1 MLVLIHWYGNI
12 NAETVR
18 ESLLVTVIEAI
29 NCYRY
34 CIIISL
40 SSDIKKRCH
49 CIRSAW
55 FWIFLGSAKA
65 SLHVAYTG
73 IPGARVFGLRWSG
86 GSQVVSS
93 LRPSLGRLQMFIVFA
108 LQKDCFMALKWPILC
123 WCAIKK
129 LLTLSSLFLK
139 YTGIEQVLCKWIG
152 EYTDHKWTLR
162 YVGCTTRSVCGG
174 ASAVIFITTRTVN
187 NVKRLFSAM
196 SQ

>member
-1 MLVLIHWYGNI
+1 MQLTPRLYILVLIHWYGNI

-18 ESLLVTVIEAI
+18 ESLLVAVIEAI

-55 FWIFLGSAKA
+55 FWIFPGSAKA
-65 SLHVAYTG
+65 STCSLYRDPRSTCLWAQMVWRFASRIFASPQFRHVSDVYCVRS
-73 IPGARVFGLRWSG
+73 PE
-86 GSQVVSS
+86 
-93 LRPSLGRLQMFIVFA
+93 RLF
-108 LQKDCFMALKWPILC
+108 
-123 WCAIKK
+123 
-129 LLTLSSLFLK
+129 LSSLFLK

-196 SQ
+196 TQ

>member
-1 MLVLIHWYGNI
+1 MQLTPRLYILVLIHWYGNI

-18 ESLLVTVIEAI
+18 ESLLVPVIEAI

-55 FWIFLGSAKA
+55 FWIFPGSAKA

-93 LRPSLGRLQMFIVFA
+93 LRPSLGRSQMFIVFA
-108 LQKDCFMALKWPILC
+108 LQKDCFCHHCFWSIPELSRFFVSESVS
-123 WCAIKK
+123 
-129 LLTLSSLFLK
+129 TLIINERCVDMWAAPPDQFVVA
-139 YTGIEQVLCKWIG
+139 QV
-152 EYTDHKWTLR
+152 
-162 YVGCTTRSVCGG
+162 
-174 ASAVIFITTRTVN
+174 
-187 NVKRLFSAM
+187 
-196 SQ
+196 Q